1 MWIRP
6 TMASIPSEG
15 NVLNAP
21 NIQIVALLYI
31 LPKIFIW
38 YDKGALL

>member
-1 MWIRP
+1 MLIKL
-6 TMASIPSEG
+6 TIASIPSEG
-15 NVLNAP
+15 DVLNAP
-21 NIQIVALLYI
+21 NIQIVALLCI